1 MIKSFE
7 ISDYNNTFG
16 FLKQSLLFNNN
27 NFYALCNHFLCKI
40 IKSEK
45 KNYHTKWAVQFK
57 KKGFFNSINC
67 PQNFFFKFVH
77 FRFNSISNSIFQITI
92 N

>member
-1 MIKSFE
+1 MIKSSE

-40 IKSEK
+40 K
-45 KNYHTKWAVQFK
+45 KELSY
-57 KKGFFNSINC
+57 
-67 PQNFFFKFVH
+67 
-77 FRFNSISNSIFQITI
+77 
-92 N
+92 